1 MASTVSHVLI
11 HILIEAGAKA
21 GTTNAV
27 ERMLLCST
35 TLNPVFSSQ
44 IDKLSIVIS
53 NGCSECFCIFSIS
66 DPSLKSQI
74 PTNRW
79 PAFSFPSSEAWDSL
93 KAE

>member
-35 TLNPVFSSQ
+35 TLNPVVSSQ
-44 IDKLSIVIS
+44 IDELSIVIS
-53 NGCSECFCIFSIS
+53 NGCSECF
-66 DPSLKSQI
+66 
-74 PTNRW
+74 
-79 PAFSFPSSEAWDSL
+79 
-93 KAE
+93 